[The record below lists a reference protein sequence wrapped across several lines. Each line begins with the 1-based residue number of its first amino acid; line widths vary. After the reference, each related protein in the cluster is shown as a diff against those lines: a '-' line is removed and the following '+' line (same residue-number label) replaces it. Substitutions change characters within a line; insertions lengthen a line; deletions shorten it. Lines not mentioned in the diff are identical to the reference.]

1 MKQIELV
8 EGAIQDNT
16 RFDLGHGYVVH
27 LPRGTRR
34 QGDLYH
40 HGLFIKRADLADKAE
55 RRLFAVELMQKKISQ
70 TRLAEV
76 LNLSRQTLHNYR
88 ASYLEFGLNGLL
100 HGYSASQ
107 SKSEELQRRV
117 HVDQRRPGSK
127 ARELAA
133 LRRAKKEQTP
143 AAVEDEFAW
152 DGQAQAI
159 YTLQE
164 TPIKEALRSAR
175 TAPVVMPGED
185 QPPTPS
191 SADLPLPIAVAITI
205 EAVQESAIDAVSD
218 ITQTAARGVPT
229 PMPTP
234 DPSDTVLPPTPAERP
249 EQVSAVPYA
258 DNHGWEANRN
268 AGVFPILMVLIGQ
281 LPWMQ
286 RLFGLFGDG
295 WRIFMVFAL
304 MAVKNIR
311 SMEQMKHERRD
322 EVGRLLGVGHLPA
335 LDGLWSWFH
344 DAASKRRC
352 GVLLK
357 EFFANQIRCG
367 RVGAR
372 LWFTDGH
379 LLPYSGQ
386 DKVHAAWSTQ
396 RRMPMPGQTNL
407 VTCDEQGRV
416 VYFDIQE
423 GHGDLRAQILKLG
436 EYARQQSLGATPP
449 VHVFDREG
457 DGLAFFSELVRTA
470 TPFIT
475 WEKNANQAHLMAL
488 QADDFTDSVQVNG
501 TDYRLLEEVKSC
513 IYKPVAESGV
523 EQPAEPEH
531 HFKLRRVVLCNLRT
545 EHRVSVLC
553 WDGELKL
560 SPQDVVCAM
569 LGRWG
574 ASENTFKHIQARHPY
589 HYHPGFSVAQSE
601 KQDIANPEIK
611 VFQKKIETLQKQ
623 LAHLYKKLTKTQPVF
638 NRDGSERMNSL
649 HRRLTQEIGVSEEQQ
664 NVLKANKVKLPER
677 VDVAGLADYRS
688 FKAID
693 NEGKNL
699 FDFVTTSVWNAR
711 RLLLDWLGESYA
723 KDNDRVDLLYA
734 IFNSH
739 GWIRSD
745 EKWVVVRM
753 EPLQQPA
760 RRYAQEQLCRKLTGL
775 GAKIPGGKWL
785 RVEVGDSPM

>member
-8 EGAIQDNT
+8 QAAVKDKA
-16 RFDLGHGYVVH
+16 RFDLGRGYVVH
-27 LPRGTRR
+27 LPSGPRY
-34 QGDLYH
+34 QCDLYQ
-40 HGLFIKRADLADKAE
+40 HGLFIKRANLADKAE
-55 RRLFAVELMQKKISQ
+55 RRIFAVELMQKNISQ

-76 LNLSRQTLHNYR
+76 FHLSRQTLHNYR
-88 ASYLEFGLNGLL
+88 ESYQEFGVNGLL

-117 HVDQRRPGSK
+117 HVDKRRPGSK
-127 ARELAA
+127 ARELEA
-133 LRRAKKEQTP
+133 LRRARKAQSP
-143 AAVEDEFAW
+143 QQQEDEFAW
-152 DGQAQAI
+152 DGQAGAI
-159 YTLQE
+159 YSLQE
-164 TPIKEALRSAR
+164 PVIEGVLGSRHAATKALPA
-175 TAPVVMPGED
+175 ED
-185 QPPTPS
+185 QPLPQSSAEQSESPQLLPKGNEASQAPAIDYVPGIESLVTTVVPESTPS
-191 SADLPLPIAVAITI
+191 V
-205 EAVQESAIDAVSD
+205 
-218 ITQTAARGVPT
+218 TA
-229 PMPTP
+229 
-234 DPSDTVLPPTPAERP
+234 LPPSPAAQP
-249 EQVSAVPYA
+249 EQVSEVPYA
-258 DNHGWEANRN
+258 DNHGWEVNRN
-268 AGVFPILMVLIGQ
+268 AGVFPVLMVLIGQ
-281 LPWMQ
+281 SPWLQ
-286 RLFGLFGDG
+286 LLFRLFGNG

-311 SMEQMKHERRD
+311 SIEQIKHERRD

-344 DAASKRRC
+344 DAAGKQHA
-352 GVLLK
+352 GALLK
-357 EFFANQIRCG
+357 EFFADQIRCG
-367 RVGAR
+367 RVSTR

-407 VTCDEQGRV
+407 VSCDEQGRV

-423 GHGDLRAQILKLG
+423 GHGDLRAQIVKLG
-436 EYARQQSLGATPP
+436 EYARQQSLGATVP

-457 DGLAFFSELVRTA
+457 DGLAFFSELVRSA

-488 QADDFTDSVQVNG
+488 QAAHFSDSVQVNG
-501 TDYRLLEEVKSC
+501 TDYRLLEEVKVC
-513 IYKPVAESGV
+513 TYKPAAQPGVQQPES
-523 EQPAEPEH
+523 EH
-531 HFKLRRVVLCNLRT
+531 RFKLRRVVLWNLRT
-545 EHRVSVLC
+545 GHRASVLC
-553 WDGELKL
+553 GNAELKL
-560 SPQDVVCAM
+560 SAQEVACAM

-589 HYHPGFSVAQSE
+589 HYHPGFAVVHSE
-601 KQDIANPEIK
+601 KQDIANPELN
-611 VFQKKIETLQKQ
+611 VVQKKIEAVQKQ
-623 LAHLYKKLTKTQPVF
+623 LSRLYKKLTKALPVF

-649 HRRLTQEIGVSEEQQ
+649 HRRLTQDIATSEERTSA
-664 NVLKANKVKLPER
+664 LKASKASLPER

-734 IFNSH
+734 MFNCH